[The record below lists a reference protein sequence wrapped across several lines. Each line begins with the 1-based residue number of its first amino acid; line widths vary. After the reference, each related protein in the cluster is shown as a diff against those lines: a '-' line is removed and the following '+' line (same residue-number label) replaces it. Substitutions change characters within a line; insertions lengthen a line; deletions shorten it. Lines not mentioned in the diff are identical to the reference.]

1 MKETVNELNEKIMA
15 VTMQIQETHPEL
27 SKFLD
32 EMPVTIPN
40 ENKPQINSKVL
51 QDYYESLKN
60 ILNEFA

>member
-60 ILNEFA
+60 ILNEFT

>member
-40 ENKPQINSKVL
+40 ENKPQINTKVL

>member
-15 VTMQIQETHPEL
+15 VTMQIQEKHPEL